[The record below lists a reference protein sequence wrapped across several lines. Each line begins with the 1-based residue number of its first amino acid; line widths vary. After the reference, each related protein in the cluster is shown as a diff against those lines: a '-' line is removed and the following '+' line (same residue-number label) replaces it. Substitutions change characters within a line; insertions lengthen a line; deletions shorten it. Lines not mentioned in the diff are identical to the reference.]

1 MILLNPGP
9 VNVSERVRRA
19 LLEPDICHR
28 ESECSELVAD
38 IRQKLLQAFVPGNES
53 EYTAILLTGSGTA
66 AVEAAL
72 LSSLPQGKRIMVIIN
87 GVYGQRLWD
96 MALMQR
102 LGGVEMR
109 LDWGQAP
116 DLEKIKLALRQH
128 REIHTVAMVHHE
140 TTLGFMNPVEKVAE
154 VVDGLNRVF
163 LVDSVSGLGGEAL
176 DIATP
181 HIYMVASAAQ
191 KCIQGFPGLAFVII
205 RKGFMEK
212 SVKTYPKRSWYL
224 NLANYYEEQERGSI
238 PFTPAVQVYYAFRE
252 ALNELLEEGVAKRC
266 VRFRG
271 YATTI
276 RKKMAS
282 LGIQAVLAPEH
293 QSNTL
298 TAFYLP
304 EQMSYESLHDQL
316 KQEGYVIYAGQ
327 GPMESKVFRVA
338 NIGALSDKD
347 IAGFLDAFEQILK
360 RSGGLG

>member
-28 ESECSELVAD
+28 ESECSELLAD
-38 IRQKLLQAFVPGNES
+38 IRQKVLQIFVSGHES
-53 EYTAILLTGSGTA
+53 DYTAILLTGSGTA

-72 LSSLPQGKRIMVIIN
+72 LSSLPQGKRIMVINN

-96 MALMQR
+96 MASTQR
-102 LGGVEMR
+102 LGAVEFR
-109 LDWGQAP
+109 LKWGEAP
-116 DLEKIKLALRQH
+116 DPDKVLLALRQH
-128 REIHTVAMVHHE
+128 KEVHTVAMVHHE
-140 TTLGFMNPVEKVAE
+140 TTLGFMNPAEKIGE
-154 VVDGLNRVF
+154 IVDAQNRVF
-163 LVDSVSGLGGEAL
+163 LLDSVSGLGGEAL

-181 HIYMVASAAQ
+181 HMYMVASAGQ
-191 KCIQGFPGLAFVII
+191 KCIQGFPGVGFVIV
-205 RKGFMEK
+205 RKGFMERIMK
-212 SVKTYPKRSWYL
+212 YPKRNWYL

-252 ALNELLEEGVAKRC
+252 ALNELIDEGVEARC
-266 VRFRG
+266 ARFRA

-276 RKKMAS
+276 RERMAS
-282 LGIQAVLAPEH
+282 LGIKAVLPPEH

-304 EQMSYESLHDQL
+304 EHVSYSTLHDQL

-327 GPMESKVFRVA
+327 GQMESKIFRVA

-347 IAGFLDAFEQILK
+347 ITGFLDAFEAVMRK
-360 RSGGLG
+360 NGASS